1 MATFRA
7 LFPSALLSVVTIIV
21 ASTAWA
27 QSPSYGPDITLANA
41 KKLAATALAEAQ
53 KNNWNVAIAIV
64 DNHGALVY
72 YERMDDTQSA
82 SPVIAIEK
90 ARSAAMFRRT
100 TRAMEDTVNKGRT
113 SFLGIPLATP
123 YCRRAAHRG
132 RRQNR
137 RGIGVSGVTAD
148 QDEQVAKAGLEG
160 LK

>member
-1 MATFRA
+1 MSTRRA
-7 LFPSALLSVVTIIV
+7 VAYIASVLAFVLFA
-21 ASTAWA
+21 AFARA
-27 QSPSYGPDITLANA
+27 QDRPSYGPEITLAGA
-41 KKLAATALAEAQ
+41 KKIAAAALAEAQ

-90 ARSAAMFRRT
+90 ARSAAMFRRS
-100 TRAMEDTVNKGRT
+100 TRVMEDTVNKGRV
-113 SFLGIPLATP
+113 SLLGIPLATP
-123 YCRRAAHRG
+123 ITGGLPIAVGGKIIGAV
-132 RRQNR
+132 
-137 RGIGVSGVTAD
+137 GVSGVTSD